1 MKKRSLRTLTV
12 LLFISQFAF
21 SQNTEVRGFAYNKE
35 TGEPILFTSVYLK
48 GTTYGSTTDNNG
60 FYSISRVKP
69 GKYMLF
75 STYIGFDTFSTEIV
89 LEKGQII
96 SKNIYLSP
104 SVLKLNEI
112 VISDKR
118 LEEKNDVKVS
128 KLKVTINEISK
139 LPAVG
144 AQPDLA
150 QYIQVLPGVITSGD
164 KGGQIY
170 IRGGTPIQNKIV
182 IDGMTIYNPFHSIG
196 LFSVFDVD
204 IIKNMDVYAGGFDA
218 EYGDRISAIMDI
230 KTIDGNKKRLTGK
243 ATISPFISS
252 LMIQGPITKFKE
264 TSGSSSYII
273 SAKTSYL
280 DKTSKSLY
288 SYADENGLPYSFTDL
303 YGKVSFNSQEGSKI
317 SFFGFNFTDNVD
329 YTNITQYN
337 WKSSGIG
344 TQFLLVPTQSNML
357 VEGYLSY
364 SNYKIEQTELDN
376 KPRFSYVD
384 GFQGGMNFSYYLGK
398 DLLKYGVDITGFTTQ
413 FQYYNASNRKIE
425 QVDNTTN
432 IAGYLKYKKIINRL
446 IIIPSLRL
454 QYYASLQETVLEP
467 RLGIKYNLTDYIRL
481 KFAGGYYSQDMIS
494 AFSDRDIVN
503 NFYGFLSSPD
513 NIPNTFDGKAVTS
526 RLQKAQHLILG
537 TEFDLTTNS
546 SVNIEGYYKYF
557 SQLTNINR
565 NKIFDNTPEY
575 ADKPESQ
582 RSDYIIETGN
592 AYGVDVHYILDRKPF
607 YIWIVYDLSYVDR
620 YDGINTYTPNW
631 DRRHNIQ
638 ILGNYVLG
646 KKNPFE
652 ISLRWN
658 YGSSFPFTKT
668 QGYYEYLSFQ
678 DGINFDYT
686 KANGE
691 MGIIYSNVNDGRL
704 PAYHRLDI
712 SIKKTFNFKSNR
724 KLEIIFSCTNLY
736 NRNNIFYFDRVKFVR
751 INQLP
756 IMPSIGLSYA
766 F

>member
-1 MKKRSLRTLTV
+1 MKRILWLV
-12 LLFISQFAF
+12 IFILINIQLIY
-21 SQNTEVRGFAYNKE
+21 SQNAEIRGFAYNKE

-69 GKYMLF
+69 GKYMLY
-75 STYIGFDTFSTEIV
+75 STYMGFDTFSMEIT

-96 SKNIYLSP
+96 NKNIFLSP

-112 VISDKR
+112 IISDKK

-139 LPAVG
+139 LPSVG

-230 KTIDGNKKRLTGK
+230 KTIDGNKKKFTGK
-243 ATISPFISS
+243 ATISPFASS
-252 LMIQGPITKFKE
+252 LMLQGPIIKLKE
-264 TSGSSSYII
+264 NSGSSSFIL
-273 SAKTSYL
+273 SGKTSYL
-280 DKTSKSLY
+280 DQTSKSLY
-288 SYADENGLPYSFTDL
+288 SYADQNGLPYSFTDL

-317 SFFGFNFTDNVD
+317 SFFGFNFTDDVD
-329 YTNITQYN
+329 YEGITQYN
-337 WKSSGIG
+337 WKSNGIG
-344 TQFLLVPTQSNML
+344 TQFLLVPSQSNMI

-364 SNYKIEQTELDN
+364 SDYKIEQTERDN
-376 KPRFSYVD
+376 KPRFSLVD
-384 GFQGGMNFSYYLGK
+384 GFQGGMNFTYYMGK
-398 DLLKYGVDITGFTTQ
+398 DMIKYGVDITGFKTQ
-413 FQYYNASNRKIE
+413 FQYYNSSNRKIE

-432 IAGYLKYKKIINRL
+432 IAGFVKYKKIINKL
-446 IIIPSLRL
+446 IIIPSVRL

-467 RLGIKYNLTDYIRL
+467 RLGIKYNLTDFIRV

-494 AFSDRDIVN
+494 AFSDRDVVN
-503 NFYGFLSSPD
+503 NFYGFLSAPD
-513 NIPNTFDGKAVTS
+513 NIPNTFDGRNVDT

-537 TEFDLTTNS
+537 TEFDLSTNN

-565 NKIFDNTPEY
+565 NKIFDNTHEF
-575 ADKPESQ
+575 ANKPENL

-592 AYGVDVHYILDRKPF
+592 AYGVDVHYIFDRKPF
-607 YIWIVYDLSYVDR
+607 YIWIVYDLSFVDR

-638 ILGNYVLG
+638 ILGNYIVG

-652 ISLRWN
+652 ISVRWN

-678 DGINFDYT
+678 DGVNFDYT

-691 MGIIYSNVNDGRL
+691 LGIIYSEVNDGRL
-704 PAYHRLDI
+704 PSYHRLDI
-712 SIKKTFNFKSNR
+712 SLKKSFNFRSNR
-724 KLEIIFSCTNLY
+724 KLEIIASATNVY
-736 NRNNIFYFDRVKFVR
+736 DRKNIFYFDRIKFVR

-756 IMPSIGLSYA
+756 IMPSVGLSYT

>member
-1 MKKRSLRTLTV
+1 MKRILWIIFFI
-12 LLFISQFAF
+12 LLFAQISF
-21 SQNTEVRGFAYNKE
+21 SQNSEIRGFAYNQE

-69 GKYMLF
+69 GKYILF
-75 STYIGFDTFSTEIV
+75 STCIGFDTFSIEIV

-96 SKNIYLSP
+96 SKNIYLGP
-104 SVLKLNEI
+104 SILKLNEI

-128 KLKVTINEISK
+128 KLKITVNEITK

-170 IRGGTPIQNKIV
+170 IRGGTPIQNKI
-182 IDGMTIYNPFHSIG
+182 ILDGMTIYNPFHSIG

-230 KTIDGNKKRLTGK
+230 KTIDGNKKRFTGK
-243 ATISPFISS
+243 ATISPFVSS
-252 LMIQGPITKFKE
+252 LMFQGPITKLKE
-264 TSGSSSYII
+264 NSGSSSYII

-280 DKTSKSLY
+280 DETSKSLY
-288 SYADENGLPYSFTDL
+288 SYVDENGLPYSFTDL
-303 YGKVSFNSQEGSKI
+303 YGKLSFNSQEGSKI
-317 SFFGFNFTDNVD
+317 SFFGFNFNDNV
-329 YTNITQYN
+329 NFEGITKYN
-337 WKSSGIG
+337 WKSSGMG
-344 TQFLLVPTQSNML
+344 TQFLLVPSQSNMI
-357 VEGYLSY
+357 VEGYFSY
-364 SNYKIEQTELDN
+364 SDYKIEQTEKDS
-376 KPRFSYVD
+376 KPRFSYVS
-384 GFQGGMNFSYYLGK
+384 GFQGGMNFTYYLGK
-398 DLLKYGVDITGFTTQ
+398 DLLKYGVDLTGFKTQ
-413 FQYYNASNRKIE
+413 FQYYNSSNRKTE

-432 IAGYLKYKKIINRL
+432 IAGYVKYKKIINRL

-467 RLGIKYNLTDYIRL
+467 RLGMKYNLTDYIRI
-481 KFAGGYYSQDMIS
+481 KFAGGFYSQDMIS
-494 AFSDRDIVN
+494 AFSDRDVVN

-513 NIPNTFDGKAVTS
+513 NIPNTFNGEDVTT
-526 RLQKAQHLILG
+526 RLQKAQHMILG
-537 TEFDLTTNS
+537 TELDVTTNS

-575 ADKPESQ
+575 QDKPEYL

-592 AYGVDVHYILDRKPF
+592 AYGVDVHYILDKKPF
-607 YIWIVYDLSYVDR
+607 YVWIVYDLSFVDR
-620 YDGINTYTPNW
+620 YDGINRYTPNW

-638 ILGNYVLG
+638 ILGNYVIG
-646 KKNPFE
+646 KKHPLE
-652 ISLRWN
+652 ISVRWN

-668 QGYYEYLSFQ
+668 QGFYEYLNFQ
-678 DGINFDYT
+678 DGVNYDYT
-686 KANGE
+686 KANGD
-691 MGIIYSNVNDGRL
+691 MGIIYSEINDGRL
-704 PAYHRLDI
+704 PQYHRLDV
-712 SIKKTFNFKSNR
+712 SIKKTYIYKSNR
-724 KLEIIFSCTNLY
+724 KLEIIASCTNVY
-736 NRNNIFYFDRVKFVR
+736 NRKNIFYFDRIQYVR

-756 IMPSIGLSYA
+756 ILPSLGLSYA